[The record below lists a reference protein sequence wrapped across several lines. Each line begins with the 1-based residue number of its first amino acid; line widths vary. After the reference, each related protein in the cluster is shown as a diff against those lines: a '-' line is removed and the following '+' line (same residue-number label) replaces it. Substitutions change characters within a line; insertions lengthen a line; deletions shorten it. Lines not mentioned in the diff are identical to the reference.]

1 MTMHSR
7 TKNIWTL
14 DKDLSIRA
22 ILIMLQQVVG
32 PEGFLL
38 LNEEQLNEKA
48 VRIISNATRD
58 ELSAYVY
65 VYVYVY
71 VYSYAQREGRYGLD
85 LEFPFLIETRA
96 DDQTIRLNDLTTEE
110 VVEKIIQHL
119 EIKPQQS
126 SSPHP

>member
-1 MTMHSR
+1 MNSR

-32 PEGFLL
+32 PEGFMLL
-38 LNEEQLNEKA
+38 DEDKLNEKA
-48 VRIISNATRD
+48 VRIISSATRD
-58 ELSAYVY
+58 ELSA
-65 VYVYVY
+65 Y

-96 DDQTIRLNDLTTEE
+96 DDQTIRLNDLTAEE
-110 VVEKIIQHL
+110 VVEKIITHL
-119 EIKPQQS
+119 EIKQ
-126 SSPHP
+126 